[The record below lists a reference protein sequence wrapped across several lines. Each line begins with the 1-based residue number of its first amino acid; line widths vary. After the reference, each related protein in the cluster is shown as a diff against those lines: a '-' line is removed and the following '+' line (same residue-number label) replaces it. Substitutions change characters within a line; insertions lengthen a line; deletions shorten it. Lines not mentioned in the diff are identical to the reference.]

1 MSTSED
7 RRITGKITLATI
19 GRTIHPVPP
28 PPPPAQRQAVP
39 VPPPAAPRAKAAAPT
54 PQPTKPAAT
63 PAARATAPS
72 KVAQQPSVT
81 EEDRRIDARIA
92 ALAAART
99 LLPEVFND
107 DDPPPLPED
116 VNKRLIAAGIPAK
129 AAQDALEWW
138 AATPAYRAA
147 RRRRERAQ
155 DDLRIEIRMANLALL
170 RELAPKVFDPDTP
183 IPLAIGANNQLIEL
197 GIAKQAVGGILSWWC
212 GRPEY
217 RAALARGGNRH
228 NIDGSIH
235 GPISTDDQQHAADQI
250 SRARERARGGL

>member
-19 GRTIHPVPP
+19 GRTIHPAP
-28 PPPPAQRQAVP
+28 
-39 VPPPAAPRAKAAAPT
+39 PPPAAPRAKAAAPT
-54 PQPTKPAAT
+54 PQPTKPAAA

-81 EEDRRIDARIA
+81 EEDRRIDARVA
-92 ALAAART
+92 ALAAGRT
-99 LLPEVFND
+99 RLPEMFSD

-155 DDLRIEIRMANLALL
+155 DDLRIETRMANLALL

-197 GIAKQAVGGILSWWC
+197 GIAKQTVGGILSWWC
-212 GRPEY
+212 SRPEY

-250 SRARERARGGL
+250 SRARERARGGEL